1 MIESIV
7 FDFGGVVAE
16 EGFRDG
22 LRAIGAKNGLDPEQ
36 FFAVA
41 GELIYGTGYVT
52 GQADE
57 AAYWNAVRQATGL
70 RGADAALRQE
80 IIARFVPRRDM
91 LEEADRLRKQGLGV
105 SILSD
110 QTDWLD
116 EVDRRTHFSLH
127 FDHVFNSFYLKKS
140 KRDSSLFPAV
150 AAQLG
155 RTAEEILFVDDNG
168 ANLARAASQGWKTIL
183 FRNIQDFRREMAD
196 LLPACCRL
204 PLHTVRAA
212 EKI

>member
-1 MIESIV
+1 MVESVV

-22 LRAIGAKNGLDPEQ
+22 LMAIGAKNGLDPER

-41 GELIYGTGYVT
+41 RDLIYETGYVT

-57 AAYWNAVRQATGL
+57 AAYWSAVRRATDILGSD
-70 RGADAALRQE
+70 ADLRQE
-80 IIARFVPRRDM
+80 IITRFVPRRGM
-91 LEEADRLRKQGLGV
+91 LEEADRLREMGLGV

-116 EVDRRTHFSLH
+116 EIDGKTGFSRH

-140 KRDSSLFPAV
+140 KRDGSLFPQI

-155 RTAEEILFVDDNG
+155 RIAEEILFVDDNAG
-168 ANLARAASQGWKTIL
+168 NVARAASHGWKTVH
-183 FRNIQDFRREMAD
+183 FRNIEDFRREMAG
-196 LLPACCRL
+196 LLPG
-204 PLHTVRAA
+204 PVRRGT
-212 EKI
+212 